1 MIYAVDNL
9 LALEISPAAMRAA
22 GDLLRQD
29 EILKRTSYLDEHVR
43 SELLTLSA
51 ELFACAD
58 HEDERLR
65 QLIAPARERSEK
77 RTAVLTSLENFV

>member
-1 MIYAVDNL
+1 MIYAIDNL

-22 GDLLRQD
+22 GDLLQQD
-29 EILKRTSYLDEHVR
+29 ESLKRTSYMSEGVR

-65 QLIAPARERSEK
+65 QLIDQAPQRSEK
-77 RTAVLTSLENFV
+77 RGAGLTSLENFV